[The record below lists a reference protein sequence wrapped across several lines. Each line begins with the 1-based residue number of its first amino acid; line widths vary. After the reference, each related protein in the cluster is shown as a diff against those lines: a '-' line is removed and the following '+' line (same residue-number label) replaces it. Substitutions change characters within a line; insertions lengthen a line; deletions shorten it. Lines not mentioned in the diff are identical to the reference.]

1 MMYNILKIS
10 MKGDDVMAKKI
21 VTIRLEEELKTQL
34 EQMAKEQHRSLTNFL
49 ELLVLEGMQRYQE
62 KETIK
67 KEVEKNTSVL
77 TQMNH
82 EF

>member
-1 MMYNILKIS
+1 MYNILKIS

>member
-1 MMYNILKIS
+1 MYNILEIS
-10 MKGDDVMAKKI
+10 MKGDDIMAKKI
-21 VTIRLEEELKTQL
+21 VSIRLEEELKTQL
-34 EQMAKEQHRSLTNFL
+34 EQMAKEEHRSLTNFL
-49 ELLVLEGMQRYQE
+49 ELLVLEGLQRYQE

>member
-1 MMYNILKIS
+1 MYNIIKIS
-10 MKGDDVMAKKI
+10 MKGVKVMAKKI
-21 VTIRLEEELKTQL
+21 VTIRLEEELKAQL

>member
-1 MMYNILKIS
+1 MYNILKIS
-10 MKGDDVMAKKI
+10 MKGDDIMAKKI

-34 EQMAKEQHRSLTNFL
+34 EQMAKKQHRSLTNFL

-67 KEVEKNTSVL
+67 REVEKNTSVL

>member
-1 MMYNILKIS
+1 MYNILKIS
-10 MKGDDVMAKKI
+10 MKGDDIMAKKI

-77 TQMNH
+77 TQINH

>member
-1 MMYNILKIS
+1 MYNIIKIS
-10 MKGDDVMAKKI
+10 MKGVKVMAKKI

>member
-1 MMYNILKIS
+1 
-10 MKGDDVMAKKI
+10 
-21 VTIRLEEELKTQL
+21 
-34 EQMAKEQHRSLTNFL
+34 MAKEQHRSLTNFL

>member
-1 MMYNILKIS
+1 
-10 MKGDDVMAKKI
+10 MKGVKVMAKKI
-21 VTIRLEEELKTQL
+21 VTIRLEEELKAQL

>member
-1 MMYNILKIS
+1 MYNILEIS
-10 MKGDDVMAKKI
+10 MKGDDIMAKKI

-67 KEVEKNTSVL
+67 KEVEKNTSIL
-77 TQMNH
+77 TQINH

>member
-1 MMYNILKIS
+1 MYNILKIS
-10 MKGDDVMAKKI
+10 MKGDDIMAKKI

>member
-1 MMYNILKIS
+1 MYNILEIS
-10 MKGDDVMAKKI
+10 MKGDDIMAKKI

>member
-1 MMYNILKIS
+1 MYNILKIS
-10 MKGDDVMAKKI
+10 MKGDDIMAKKI

-34 EQMAKEQHRSLTNFL
+34 EQMAKKQHRSLTNFL

>member
-1 MMYNILKIS
+1 M
-10 MKGDDVMAKKI
+10 
-21 VTIRLEEELKTQL
+21 TIRLEEELKTQL